1 MTPAQFKSGRNALGL
16 TQIQAGRAF
25 GVNQRTIRKWEGKE
39 GGASSRPVT
48 KLAAA
53 HMGALLRLAEG
64 FDPVTGLRRAQA

>member
-25 GVNQRTIRKWEGKE
+25 GVNPRTIRKWEAEE
-39 GGASSRPVT
+39 GPSSRPVT

-53 HMGALLRLAEG
+53 HMIALLKFRDNLDRSAKH
-64 FDPVTGLRRAQA
+64 V

>member
-1 MTPAQFKSGRNALGL
+1 VTSAQFRSRRNALGL

-25 GVNQRTIRKWEGKE
+25 GVNPRTIRKWEAE

-53 HMGALLRLAEG
+53 HMVALLRLVDHVDREKAVG
-64 FDPVTGLRRAQA
+64 

>member
-25 GVNQRTIRKWEGKE
+25 GVNPRTIRKWEAE
-39 GGASSRPVT
+39 GGPSSRPVS

-53 HMGALLRLAEG
+53 HMVALLKFRDNLDRSAKH
-64 FDPVTGLRRAQA
+64 V

>member
-1 MTPAQFKSGRNALGL
+1 MTPAQFRSGRNALGL

-25 GVNQRTIRKWEGKE
+25 GVNPRTIRKWEAE
-39 GGASSRPVT
+39 GVASSRPVT

>member
-1 MTPAQFKSGRNALGL
+1 MTPAQFRSRRNALGL

-25 GVNQRTIRKWEGKE
+25 GVNPRTIRKWEAE

-53 HMGALLRLAEG
+53 HMVALLRLVDHVDREKAVG
-64 FDPVTGLRRAQA
+64 

>member
-1 MTPAQFKSGRNALGL
+1 MTPAHFRSGRNALGL

-25 GVNQRTIRKWEGKE
+25 GVDPRTIRKWEAE
-39 GGASSRPVT
+39 GGPSSRPVT

-53 HMGALLRLAEG
+53 HMGALLRLVED

>member
-1 MTPAQFKSGRNALGL
+1 MTPAQFKSGRNALGM

-25 GVNQRTIRKWEGKE
+25 GVNPRTIRKCEAE

>member
-16 TQIQAGRAF
+16 TQVQAGRAF
-25 GVNQRTIRKWEGKE
+25 GVDPRTIRKWEAE

-53 HMGALLRLAEG
+53 HMVALLRLVDHVDREKAVG
-64 FDPVTGLRRAQA
+64 

>member
-1 MTPAQFKSGRNALGL
+1 MTPAQFRSGRNALGL

-25 GVNQRTIRKWEGKE
+25 GVNPRTIRKWEAE

-53 HMGALLRLAEG
+53 HMVALLRLVDHVDREKVIG
-64 FDPVTGLRRAQA
+64 

>member
-1 MTPAQFKSGRNALGL
+1 MTPAQFRSGRNALGL

-39 GGASSRPVT
+39 GGASSRPVS

-53 HMGALLRLAEG
+53 HMVALLK
-64 FDPVTGLRRAQA
+64 LRDNLDRSAKHV

>member
-1 MTPAQFKSGRNALGL
+1 MTPAQFRSGRNALGL

-25 GVNQRTIRKWEGKE
+25 GVNPRTIRKWEAE

-53 HMGALLRLAEG
+53 HMVALLKFRDNLDRSAKH
-64 FDPVTGLRRAQA
+64 V